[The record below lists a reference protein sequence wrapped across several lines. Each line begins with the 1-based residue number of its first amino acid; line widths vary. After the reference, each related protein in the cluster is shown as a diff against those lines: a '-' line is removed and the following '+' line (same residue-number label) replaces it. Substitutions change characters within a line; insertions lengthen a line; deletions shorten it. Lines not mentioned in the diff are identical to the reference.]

1 MKQPGFFD
9 VQARQGQ
16 LDGRDPLIELSRRIP
31 WEEFRS
37 CIERVHKQDR
47 KHAAGRPA
55 WDAVIIMKALVLGR
69 LYNLSDDELEY
80 QIRDRLSFTRFLGL
94 QLEDRVPDAKTLWAY
109 RERLIRAG
117 LMQELFDRFERYL
130 QRQGYQARKGQI
142 VDASIVPVPRQRNT
156 REENQQIKRGETPEP
171 WLDDPAKLRQKD
183 RDARW
188 VVKNFERQYGYKNH
202 LSVDVKHRFVRRFSV
217 SPAHVHDS
225 QHFEGLLQADQRD
238 NPVYGDGAYRSVE
251 RVEVLEARGF
261 IDRLHYKG
269 HKHQSLNAR
278 ECRRNRARS
287 RIRVHVEHVFAFQE
301 NSMGGKFLR
310 SIGLARASFGIGMM
324 NLVYNFKRYV
334 HLQRGALPSRAQ

>member
-9 VQARQGQ
+9 VQGRQAQ
-16 LDGRDPLIELSRRIP
+16 LDGRDPLLELSRRIP

-37 CIERVHKQDR
+37 SIERVHRQER
-47 KHAAGRPA
+47 KSAAGRPA

-109 RERLIRAG
+109 RERLIRSG
-117 LMQELFDRFERYL
+117 VMQELFDRFEQYL

-156 REENQQIKRGETPEP
+156 REENRQIKQGETPEE
-171 WLDDPAKLRQKD
+171 WLEDPAKLRQKD

-188 VVKNFERQYGYKNH
+188 VVKHFERHYGYKNH
-202 LSVDVKHRFVRRFSV
+202 VNVDVKHRFVRCFSV

-225 QHFEGLLQADQRD
+225 QHFEGLLQAGQRGE
-238 NPVYGDGAYRSVE
+238 PVYGDGAYRSAE
-251 RVEVLEARGF
+251 RVQVLEASGF
-261 IDRLHYKG
+261 TDRLHYKG
-269 HKHQSLNAR
+269 HKHQPLSAR
-278 ECRRNRARS
+278 ERRCNRARS
-287 RIRVHVEHVFAFQE
+287 RVRVQVEHVFAFQE
-301 NSMGGKFLR
+301 NSMRGKFLR

-324 NLVYNFKRYV
+324 NLVYNFMRFV
-334 HLQRGALPSRAQ
+334 QLQRRAA

>member
-9 VQARQGQ
+9 VQTRQAQ
-16 LDGRDPLIELSRRIP
+16 LAGRDPLIELSQRIP

-37 CIERVHKQDR
+37 SIERVHKQDR
-47 KHAAGRPA
+47 KSAAGRPA

-109 RERLIRAG
+109 RERLIREG
-117 LMQELFDRFERYL
+117 LMQELFNRFEQYL

-156 REENQQIKRGETPEP
+156 RAENQQIKQGQTPEA
-171 WLDDPAKLRQKD
+171 WLDDPGKLRQKD

-188 VVKNFERQYGYKNH
+188 VVKHLERHYGYKNH
-202 LSVDVKHRFVRRFSV
+202 VSVDVKHRFVRRFSV
-217 SPAHVHDS
+217 SAAHVHDS
-225 QHFEGLLQADQRD
+225 QHFEGLLQQEQQDE
-238 NPVYGDGAYRSVE
+238 PIYGDGAYRSVE
-251 RVEVLEARGF
+251 RVEALKARGF

-269 HKHQSLNAR
+269 HKHQPLNTL
-278 ECRRNRARS
+278 EQRRNRARS
-287 RIRVHVEHVFAFQE
+287 RTRVHIEHVFAFQE

-310 SIGLARASFGIGMM
+310 SIGLARARFGIGMM

-334 HLQRGALPSRAQ
+334 QLENRAVHA